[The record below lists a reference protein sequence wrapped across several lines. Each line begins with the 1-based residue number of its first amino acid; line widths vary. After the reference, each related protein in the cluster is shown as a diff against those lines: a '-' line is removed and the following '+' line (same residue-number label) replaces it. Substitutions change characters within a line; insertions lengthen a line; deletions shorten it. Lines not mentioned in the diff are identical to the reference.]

1 MMRIAGVVVALAATL
16 SACQPKRPVSVIAP
30 SGKSASLRTME
41 QVALAAQ
48 NCWFAAKDPA
58 FRSYRLSNELGSFSG
73 RPRILIV
80 PAKSME
86 SRPVLVVQ
94 AEGASARVESFGPLL
109 NGGDGSRI
117 SADIA
122 RWSRGDSS
130 CAARA

>member
-1 MMRIAGVVVALAATL
+1 MLFLAGSLA
-16 SACQPKRPVSVIAP
+16 ACQPKTPVAFVAAP
-30 SGKSASLRTME
+30 GKSAALRTME

-58 FRSYRLSNELGSFSG
+58 FQNYRLSNELGSFSG

-94 AEGASARVESFGPLL
+94 AEGGSARVESFGPLL
-109 NGGDGSRI
+109 DGGNGARI

-122 RWSRGDSS
+122 RWAKGDAS
-130 CAARA
+130 CAAKA